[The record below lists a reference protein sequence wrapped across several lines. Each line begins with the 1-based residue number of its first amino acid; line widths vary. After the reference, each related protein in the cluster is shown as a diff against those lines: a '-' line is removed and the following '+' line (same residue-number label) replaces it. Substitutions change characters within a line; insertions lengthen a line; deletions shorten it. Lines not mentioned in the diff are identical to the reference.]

1 MATAKKLTLDDLPP
15 EARRKLGIKRPR
27 TTQFSKDEV
36 RTHALR
42 VLAEISSLTQDQ
54 RRRVLEHA
62 VKVNAI

>member
-1 MATAKKLTLDDLPP
+1 MPRKTLTLEDLPP

-27 TTQFSKDEV
+27 QSQFSKDAV

-42 VLAEISSLTQDQ
+42 VLAEIATLTQDQ

-62 VKVNAI
+62 VRVNAI

>member
-1 MATAKKLTLDDLPP
+1 MTKRATLTLDDLP
-15 EARRKLGIKRPR
+15 AATRKRMGIRRPR
-27 TTQFSKDEV
+27 QSQFSKDAV

-42 VLAEISSLTQDQ
+42 VLAEVSGLTQDQ

>member
-1 MATAKKLTLDDLPP
+1 MTSRLKLDDLPP

-27 TTQFSKDEV
+27 QSQFSKDAV

-42 VLAEISSLTQDQ
+42 VLAEISNLTQDQ

-62 VKVNAI
+62 VRVNAI